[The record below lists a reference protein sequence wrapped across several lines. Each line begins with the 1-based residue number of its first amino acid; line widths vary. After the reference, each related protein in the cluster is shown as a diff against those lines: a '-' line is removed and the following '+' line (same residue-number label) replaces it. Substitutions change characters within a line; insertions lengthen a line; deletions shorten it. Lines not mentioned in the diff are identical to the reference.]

1 VIRAYEQARKWAKA
15 NPDKLAE
22 LLARGAKLPIE
33 VAKLQLS
40 RTNLDQNI
48 PTTKHTGALQ
58 KAGRILT
65 EEELVRK
72 GTNIN
77 QVVTQLFDARYAK
90 KVVTK

>member
-1 VIRAYEQARKWAKA
+1 MNRHVNGRKPIPTNWLNYWHVK
-15 NPDKLAE
+15 PSFRLKLQ
-22 LLARGAKLPIE
+22 
-33 VAKLQLS
+33 LQLS

-72 GTNIN
+72 GTNVN

-90 KVVTK
+90 RL

>member
-1 VIRAYEQARKWAKA
+1 MIYLVFSY
-15 NPDKLAE
+15 
-22 LLARGAKLPIE
+22 
-33 VAKLQLS
+33 
-40 RTNLDQNI
+40 
-48 PTTKHTGALQ
+48 TKHTGALQ

-72 GTNIN
+72 GINVN